1 MFLHPRGQISL
12 LPGPAPEGIPHRIT
26 GSSGEENKLG
36 GEARAKLES
45 EAGILFLFPMTFFF
59 PPMIPTLT
67 IQTSGRC
74 SNFSCV
80 KEQLLGVLIHQ

>member
-1 MFLHPRGQISL
+1 MFLHPWGQISL

-59 PPMIPTLT
+59 SPHD
-67 IQTSGRC
+67 
-74 SNFSCV
+74 SNADNTDFWKV
-80 KEQLLGVLIHQ
+80 FQFQLC